1 MKIVTSKV
9 LKIWALST
17 LALTSFTAFAD
28 DADTVDVSMTFRGS
42 VDTYFR
48 TNLSAGKFDAP
59 ASSFANLN
67 GFALGMVNIIAE
79 QETEQG
85 GFVADLVFGP
95 RGTDAV
101 FASPYYSATGN
112 IVNQLYAYWNASE
125 KLVLT
130 LGNFN
135 TFLGYEVISP
145 VDNFHYSTSYLFSY
159 GPFSHTGLKA
169 DYALGN
175 DQSLM
180 IAIMNPTDF
189 TEMND
194 IDLYTY
200 GLQYGYKSTY
210 LNFLYGKQADGQAAT
225 FQADLTGAYELS
237 DAVSLGVNASYNE
250 TPEIGGFYGAALYP
264 AVALSDAYQVGM
276 RLEYFKELA
285 TGGPVY
291 GADTQSFDATLTASY
306 SSGSLRLISEVR
318 LDQTSTP
325 QFNAMTDKT
334 LASFVLAAVYTF

>member
-1 MKIVTSKV
+1 MKIISTKV
-9 LKIWALST
+9 SKIWVIAMSLCINYTVNAQST
-17 LALTSFTAFAD
+17 EDESIEF
-28 DADTVDVSMTFRGS
+28 SGS

-48 TNLSAGKFDAP
+48 TNLSGGDKLDAP

-67 GFALGMVNIIAE
+67 GFALGMVNVKAE
-79 QETEQG
+79 QSTSQG

-125 KLVLT
+125 KLTLT

-169 DYALGN
+169 DYTLSD

-180 IAIMNPTDF
+180 VAIMNPTDL

-194 IDLYTY
+194 VDLYTY
-200 GLQYGYKSTY
+200 GLQYGFKDTY
-210 LNFLYGKQADGQAAT
+210 LNFLYGKQAVDADAT
-225 FQADLTGAYELS
+225 FQADLTGSYELS
-237 DAVSLGVNASYNE
+237 DKFSLGVNASYNE
-250 TPEIGGFYGAALYP
+250 TMNAGGFYGAALYP
-264 AVALSDAYQVGM
+264 AIAIKDGFDAGLRV
-276 RLEYFKELA
+276 EYFKELEA
-285 TGGPVY
+285 GGVAY
-291 GADTQSFDATLTASY
+291 GAGNSVIDATLTTSY
-306 SSGSLRLISEVR
+306 TTKDLRLIAELR
-318 LDQTSTP
+318 LDQSSTA
-325 QFNAMTDKT
+325 QFNSMTSDQ
-334 LASFVLAAVYTF
+334 LSSFILAAVYSF